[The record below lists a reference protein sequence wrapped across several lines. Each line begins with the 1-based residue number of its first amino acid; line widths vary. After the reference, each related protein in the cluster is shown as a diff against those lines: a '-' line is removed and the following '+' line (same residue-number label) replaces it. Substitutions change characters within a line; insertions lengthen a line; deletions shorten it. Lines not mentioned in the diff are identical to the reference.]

1 MEDSVPQPGHRP
13 WIVVFRR
20 EEKNADNMKQ
30 QDKINSCLRN
40 LYNFIKP
47 GFSFALLGSFWL
59 QNNAKVLF
67 FVDVINLSEGLFYL
81 YINFHGE
88 NNLHI
93 IKDVTSK

>member
-1 MEDSVPQPGHRP
+1 MEYGVPQPGHRP
-13 WIVVFRR
+13 WLVVFKR

-30 QDKINSCLRN
+30 QDKIKSCLRN

-47 GFSFALLGSFWL
+47 CFSFALLRSFWC

-67 FVDVINLSEGLFYL
+67 FVDVSNFSEGLVYL
-81 YINFHGE
+81 YINFHCE

-93 IKDVTSK
+93 IKDVT